1 MVSQPGETNV
11 TAQSLPESRQSPPE
25 RSTAAVPASERG
37 QTARGS
43 RGTVEP
49 FTLEA
54 DARPVEEVAHE
65 VLPDEA
71 SRFLR
76 VGVWIL
82 LLFFGGFLVW
92 AATAPLDSGVPAPG
106 VTIVESKRK
115 TVSHLTG
122 GIVKAILV
130 KDMAFVE
137 EGEPLIILDD
147 TTISAQYHSALKEY
161 AALLATKARLEA
173 ERDGAA
179 TVTFPESLRAIGEAG
194 DAVAQIA
201 QQQALFHSR
210 KEALAAQLRV
220 LDETARTAEQNA
232 AARAEQ
238 LKFLKEQLDG
248 MRALAQE
255 GYAPRNTQLEL
266 ERQALELQNQI
277 TLAKQQALEA
287 RLRAQSLQEDYRKE
301 VETQLAEVTKQLAVV
316 EERVR
321 ALKEELDRTVI
332 RAPVTG
338 YVNALAVH
346 TVGGVIRPGE
356 PLLEI
361 IPKDEKLVFEVQV
374 PPHYIERVHPGLLAE
389 VQLANFHDLAGKV
402 LEGRVIS
409 VSADLVTDRR
419 LTPNGQPLPP
429 HYVARVELTENGW
442 QTLGPNRHLQP
453 GMPVTVLIKT
463 GERTFLQYL
472 IKPIWERLHSA
483 VKEP

>member
-1 MVSQPGETNV
+1 MVSQPGETNPPV
-11 TAQSLPESRQSPPE
+11 QSRPETQQNPPARRDPSNQAPE
-25 RSTAAVPASERG
+25 RE
-37 QTARGS
+37 QTAS
-43 RGTVEP
+43 AEAAPIV
-49 FTLEA
+49 LEA
-54 DARPVEEVAHE
+54 NARPVETVAHE

-71 SRFLR
+71 TRFLR
-76 VGVWIL
+76 IGVWIL

-92 AATAPLDSGVPAPG
+92 AATAPLDAGVPAPG

-130 KDMAFVE
+130 QDMTFVE
-137 EGEPLIILDD
+137 AGQPLIILDD
-147 TTISAQYHSALKEY
+147 TTVSAQYQSALKEY

-173 ERDGAA
+173 ERSGAKA
-179 TVTFPESLRAIGEAG
+179 VTFPQTLYELGATG
-194 DAVAQIA
+194 DAAQQIA
-201 QQQALFHSR
+201 QQQALFRSR
-210 KEALAAQLRV
+210 QEALAAQLRV

-232 AARAEQ
+232 AARTEQ
-238 LKFLKEQLDG
+238 LQFLKEQLDG

-277 TLAKQQALEA
+277 TLAKQQAKDA
-287 RLRAQSLQEDYRKE
+287 RLRAQSLQEEYRKE
-301 VETQLAEVTKQLAVV
+301 VETHLAEVTKQLAVV

-321 ALKEELDRTVI
+321 ALKEELERTVI
-332 RAPVTG
+332 RAPVAG

-346 TVGGVIRPGE
+346 TVGGVVRPGE

-374 PPHYIERVHPGLLAE
+374 PPHHIERVHPGLLAE

-409 VSADLVTDRR
+409 VSADLVTDRT
-419 LTPNGQPLPP
+419 LALGSQPLPP
-429 HYVARVELTENGW
+429 HYLARVELTENGW